1 MATFVVSK
9 VVGVKAWR
17 KRPKAHQ
24 VTDAQPSLTD
34 DIGRR
39 EKRYLIQMGIRTL
52 CLILAVVVPAPW
64 PIRGLFIAGAIFLP
78 YIAVVGANGG
88 REPGNVP
95 DLHGPEMTEANQT
108 EIPRHRREIG
118 S

>member
-1 MATFVVSK
+1 M
-9 VVGVKAWR
+9 KAWHR
-17 KRPKAHQ
+17 QSIVHA
-24 VTDAQPSLTD
+24 VTDARPSLSE

-52 CLILAVVVPAPW
+52 CLVLAVVLPAPW

-78 YIAVVGANGG
+78 YVAVIGANE
-88 REPGNVP
+88 REKDSPSSF
-95 DLHGPEMTEANQT
+95 ETAEANQN

>member
-1 MATFVVSK
+1 MENVK
-9 VVGVKAWR
+9 VWR
-17 KRPKAHQ
+17 RRPLVHA
-24 VTDAQPSLTD
+24 VTDAQPSLSE

-78 YIAVVGANGG
+78 YIAVIGANE
-88 REPGNVP
+88 RQTATPSAFEAS
-95 DLHGPEMTEANQT
+95 DANQN